1 MRSLTGYLCF
11 LLLSSSALAQEN
23 TQTLTLEKALAI
35 ALQNN
40 PNLAQ
45 IQAGAKA
52 LESIPSQLGSLPD
65 PVISF
70 NALNLPVDSF
80 KTTQENMTQLQL
92 GITQQLPF
100 PGKLALKQQSAE
112 HESIT
117 ANFNVIEMR
126 WWLKQ
131 SVKHTWWLIFYLDKA
146 LEIIDN
152 NQLLLEQ
159 FVKTASTKYEVGEGL
174 QQDVLLAQQELA
186 KLLEDKI
193 KFTGLRKNA
202 NIQLNILMATPT
214 QQEITLPDKVS
225 DALPNIASESQLYST
240 ADHYR
245 ALLSSKQHSI
255 KAAESRLELAQKGY
269 LPDFT
274 LGAYY
279 GFRDDMSNG
288 QDRDDF
294 LSMKLSM
301 NVPIFANQKQA
312 KAIDQRAS
320 ELMQKKYALLDEK
333 NTIKGQISQY
343 YNEYQRAK
351 ERNIL
356 FKSGIIPQARQT
368 VASMLSGYQV
378 NKVDFLN
385 LIRSQISL
393 LNYEMQYWKTL
404 AEANQFLAKLV
415 SSVGSEEIYD

>member
-1 MRSLTGYLCF
+1 MHSITGYLFFF
-11 LLLSSSALAQEN
+11 LLCNSVYAQEKA
-23 TQTLTLEKALAI
+23 QTLTLEQALVI

-40 PNLAQ
+40 PSLAQ
-45 IQAGAKA
+45 IKASAKA
-52 LESIPSQLGSLPD
+52 LDTIPSQLGSLPD

-80 KTTQENMTQLQL
+80 NTAQENMTQLQV
-92 GITQQLPF
+92 GITQNLPF
-100 PGKLALKQQSAE
+100 PGKLSLKQQSAE
-112 HESIT
+112 HEAIT

-159 FVKTASTKYEVGEGL
+159 FVKTAQTKYEVGEGL

-186 KLLEDKI
+186 KLLEEQI
-193 KFTGLRKNA
+193 TFNGLRKNA
-202 NIQLNILMATPT
+202 NIQLNILMATPA
-214 QQEITLPDKVS
+214 QQDIALPDKVS
-225 DALPNIASESQLYST
+225 DALPTIVPETQLYAT
-240 ADHYR
+240 AERYR

-255 KAAESRLELAQKGY
+255 KAAESRLELAKKGY

-279 GFRDDMSNG
+279 GFRDDMGNG

-312 KAIDQRAS
+312 KAIDQRSS

-343 YNEYQRAK
+343 YNDYLRAQ

-404 AEANQFLAKLV
+404 AEANQSLAKLV